1 MKQELVKLVLQLT
14 KLESGDDEYMKL
26 YSASLKAMVIAYRY
40 YDIECTI
47 RINPIH
53 DSYLID
59 IKIKD

>member
-1 MKQELVKLVLQLT
+1 MKQDVANLVLQLAR
-14 KLESGDDEYMKL
+14 LESGDDEYMKL

-40 YDIECTI
+40 YDIKCEI
-47 RINPIH
+47 RINSIH